1 MKTDV
6 RFVDDFSV
14 VDLYQW
20 FRILPI
26 GKFSRFGR
34 TVEIT
39 DEMLKDMVGNFRRV
53 PPTRLPVNIEHEE
66 EHGKV
71 GSIDGLR
78 HVPGD
83 GLYALIDWTPVG
95 KRLLEEQRFQYY
107 SPEVIFGLQ
116 EYDGKMTKNILYGLA
131 LTNHPYFGTD
141 TAVFSLKDIDTG
153 APGAS
158 PLNVSDLAEELPQMD
173 ENTVS
178 NGVIKGIKEFFTQ
191 LSTAAPAAPL
201 IAPTP
206 ELATVSLEAFNALNA
221 ENTRLKE
228 EKAEAER
235 VAAEAAHSNR
245 VAAFAT
251 ALGESMAPL
260 AEKLALVA
268 EGYGDAAL
276 ADDLAQQFKALAAQ
290 ADAGALFSE
299 IGSAGGDPDMSIDE
313 AARFTAAAERT
324 AADKGITMTEAY
336 SVVAREHPDW
346 YAAHRAK
353 TGKG

>member
-39 DEMLKDMVGNFRRV
+39 DEMLKDMVGNFRIV

-158 PLNVSDLAEELPQMD
+158 PLNVSDLAEELSME
-173 ENTVS
+173 ENVVEQ
-178 NGVIKGIKEFFTQ
+178 GVLKGIKAFFSQ
-191 LSTAAPAAPL
+191 FAPDAPL
-201 IAPTP
+201 IAPQSTP
-206 ELATVSLEAFNALNA
+206 EATVTLAQFNELKA
-221 ENTRLKE
+221 ERDRFAA

-235 VAAEAAHSNR
+235 VAAEAAFSNR
-245 VAAFAT
+245 VAKFAG
-251 ALGESMAPL
+251 LVGPSLAPL

-268 EGYGDAAL
+268 EGKGDEAL
-276 ADDLAQQFKALAAQ
+276 AEDLAEQFKALAAQ
-290 ADAGALFSE
+290 ADEGGLFNE
-299 IGSAGGDPDMSIDE
+299 LGSSGGDPDTSLDGAERFNAMVERKVAEGMKFAE
-313 AARFTAAAERT
+313 AAKAVRAA
-324 AADKGITMTEAY
+324 
-336 SVVAREHPDW
+336 HPDL
-346 YAAHRAK
+346 YEAHRSAALTK
-353 TGKG
+353 ER